1 MEKSKTNYKKNMLM
15 GGLFSL
21 FLGAFLLLITQNIM
35 GGFLSWWPLLLLAL
49 GLMSFFQAF
58 FGSKRPRYFFHGTFL
73 VGSSMLL
80 LIDHFFLVEENLEE
94 LWPLYFIIVGLS
106 LLVYS
111 LRIQAVRR
119 RITFLVPGSTIIF
132 FGFIVSL
139 FSFRLV
145 DQPFISFVKGWWP
158 ILFLASGLVL
168 ISISLAQH
176 TQIENKEKH
185 SSNKDLQK
193 DESSEK

>member
-1 MEKSKTNYKKNMLM
+1 
-15 GGLFSL
+15 
-21 FLGAFLLLITQNIM
+21 
-35 GGFLSWWPLLLLAL
+35 
-49 GLMSFFQAF
+49 MSFFQAF

>member
-1 MEKSKTNYKKNMLM
+1 MASIFYYCRTVPPSLQSKN
-15 GGLFSL
+15 SSCQ
-21 FLGAFLLLITQNIM
+21 TQ
-35 GGFLSWWPLLLLAL
+35 
-49 GLMSFFQAF
+49 
-58 FGSKRPRYFFHGTFL
+58 
-73 VGSSMLL
+73 
-80 LIDHFFLVEENLEE
+80 DH
-94 LWPLYFIIVGLS
+94 
-106 LLVYS
+106 
-111 LRIQAVRR
+111 
-119 RITFLVPGSTIIF
+119 FLVPGSTIIF